1 MSVTSVALRGKL
13 FGEGKGRGW
22 GWTRKVVCKGKVDWQ
37 AKGRKRH
44 LLGERFNIVR
54 IVNVKYNGRGK
65 HPKNACSML
74 GTL

>member
-13 FGEGKGRGW
+13 FAEEREEGVDSEGSLQREGKGME
-22 GWTRKVVCKGKVDWQ
+22 
-37 AKGRKRH
+37 RH

-54 IVNVKYNGRGK
+54 TVNVKYNGRGK

>member
-1 MSVTSVALRGKL
+1 MGVDTEGSLQR
-13 FGEGKGRGW
+13 EGKGME
-22 GWTRKVVCKGKVDWQ
+22 
-37 AKGRKRH
+37 RH